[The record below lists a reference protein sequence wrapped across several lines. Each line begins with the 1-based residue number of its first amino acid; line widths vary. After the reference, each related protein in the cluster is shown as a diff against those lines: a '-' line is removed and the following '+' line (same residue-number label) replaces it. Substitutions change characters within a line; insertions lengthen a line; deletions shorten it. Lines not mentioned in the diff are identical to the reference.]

1 MVGDPG
7 GLRGKTAGEPQAVG
21 AGQVADDLRKRALGR
36 ALERII
42 IASRR
47 SRLAMW
53 QSEHVAGELRR
64 LYPRCEVSVLGITT
78 RGDRIVDRP
87 LAQVGGKG
95 LFVKELEAALE
106 DERADLAVHSA
117 KDVPMRLPQGFCLA
131 AFTAREDPRD
141 CLVSN
146 VSASLEAL
154 PRGSIVGTSSLR
166 REAQLRERHPALQ
179 VKPLRGNLDTRLAKL
194 DRGECQAIVLA
205 AAGLKRLGLAARI
218 RAMLEPEES
227 LPAPG
232 QGALVIECREERSEL
247 RERLAPLDD
256 APTSACVLAERALS
270 RALSGDCQ
278 LPLAAY
284 AVAGGAQ
291 IRPREHAA
299 ALAARIRAAGGDPVL
314 FPTIEILLPDD
325 PGAAADLIA
334 RLDEFQLAIFV
345 SPTAAIRGC
354 GMAGAGRA
362 WPSGLRVAAVGA
374 GTAEAL
380 KERGLH
386 AVIAPAG
393 EADSEA
399 LAALPELQDLRGRSV
414 VIFRGQRGGIEA
426 VSITSAEGLANFLE
440 MLGPTGAGYLRA
452 TPVFVPHPRIAIA
465 AERLG
470 VRRIIVTGRGD
481 DRTVAEMAAFFAR
494 V

>member
-1 MVGDPG
+1 M
-7 GLRGKTAGEPQAVG
+7 
-21 AGQVADDLRKRALGR
+21 GR
-36 ALERII
+36 ALERIV

-106 DERADLAVHSA
+106 DGRADLAVHSA
-117 KDVPMRLPQGFCLA
+117 KDVPMHLPQGFCLA
-131 AFTAREDPRD
+131 AFTARGDPRD

-154 PRGSIVGTSSLR
+154 PSGSIVGTSSLR

-291 IRPREHAA
+291 IRLRGLVAMPDGSRVVRAE
-299 ALAARIRAAGGDPVL
+299 LKGPRAAPEKLG
-314 FPTIEILLPDD
+314 
-325 PGAAADLIA
+325 
-334 RLDEFQLAIFV
+334 
-345 SPTAAIRGC
+345 
-354 GMAGAGRA
+354 
-362 WPSGLRVAAVGA
+362 
-374 GTAEAL
+374 
-380 KERGLH
+380 
-386 AVIAPAG
+386 
-393 EADSEA
+393 EA
-399 LAALPELQDLRGRSV
+399 LAANLRSLGADA
-414 VIFRGQRGGIEA
+414 I
-426 VSITSAEGLANFLE
+426 LAALS
-440 MLGPTGAGYLRA
+440 
-452 TPVFVPHPRIAIA
+452 
-465 AERLG
+465 
-470 VRRIIVTGRGD
+470 
-481 DRTVAEMAAFFAR
+481 
-494 V
+494 

>member
-7 GLRGKTAGEPQAVG
+7 GLRGKAAGEPQAMG
-21 AGQVADDLRKRALGR
+21 AGQVAGDLRRRTLGR
-36 ALERII
+36 ALERIV

-106 DERADLAVHSA
+106 DGRADLAVHSA
-117 KDVPMRLPQGFCLA
+117 KDVPMHLPQGFCLA
-131 AFTAREDPRD
+131 AFTARGDPRD

-154 PRGSIVGTSSLR
+154 PSGSIVGTSSLR

-284 AVAGGAQ
+284 AVASGAQ
-291 IRPREHAA
+291 IR
-299 ALAARIRAAGGDPVL
+299 L
-314 FPTIEILLPDD
+314 
-325 PGAAADLIA
+325 
-334 RLDEFQLAIFV
+334 
-345 SPTAAIRGC
+345 
-354 GMAGAGRA
+354 
-362 WPSGLRVAAVGA
+362 
-374 GTAEAL
+374 
-380 KERGLH
+380 RGLV
-386 AVIAPAG
+386 AMPDGSRVVRAELIGPIAAPERLG
-393 EADSEA
+393 EA
-399 LAALPELQDLRGRSV
+399 LAANLRSLGAMSSSSRFSSARPLRYGDAGWPARAGPGRAACESPPSEPEPQRRS
-414 VIFRGQRGGIEA
+414 RSGG
-426 VSITSAEGLANFLE
+426 F
-440 MLGPTGAGYLRA
+440 MR
-452 TPVFVPHPRIAIA
+452 
-465 AERLG
+465 
-470 VRRIIVTGRGD
+470 
-481 DRTVAEMAAFFAR
+481 
-494 V
+494 